1 MKHLQNYLNM
11 YSIVVSNTYERFVH
25 IFSQGITLYPLVRVI
40 RSHPVYIITKNRTIS
55 YCIFL

>member
-25 IFSQGITLYPLVRVI
+25 IFSQGITLVRVI